1 MFLKKLFGFGKDY
14 NYYLEKADRYLAAE
28 RFADARIAY
37 GEALE
42 KLEASD
48 AAVANLIGPVR
59 QKISL
64 TGNMLGQMNLVEAE
78 YALSS
83 GDRKKAEE
91 HLRII
96 LELADEAN
104 LRENAQKLL
113 AGLDVAVQE
122 APAGTTVPACNNCGE
137 QGPDAGNGYVPD
149 LTDAISREDR
159 LALYFQTLPGDLS
172 ARYAAMGEDFA
183 RGCLLNLEGDG
194 EGALRVFEGISAGRE
209 SDILDYEKAILYFHQ
224 GAAEKCEHLLLKAG
238 SLNPENALCQI
249 GLVQLYTETGREAE
263 ALQVLERMVE
273 GNLLPEQALLMQGD
287 LHLQM
292 KDESKAVESYSRLLT
307 SPSLAK
313 DAAQRLIPLLQ
324 NQGRG
329 KEAAFLAKKY
339 AKGCC

>member
-14 NYYLEKADRYLAAE
+14 NHYLEKADKYLAAE

-48 AAVANLIGPVR
+48 AAVAYQIGPVR
-59 QKISL
+59 QKIAL
-64 TGNMLGQMNLVEAE
+64 TGNMLGQLNLVEAE

-96 LELADEAN
+96 LELADDAT

-113 AGLDVAVQE
+113 TGLDAVVPD
-122 APAGTTVPACNNCGE
+122 APLGTAVPACTSCGE
-137 QGPDAGNGYVPD
+137 QGAEAGNGDIPD
-149 LTDAISREDR
+149 LTGAISREDR
-159 LALYFQTLPGDLS
+159 LALYYQTLPGDL
-172 ARYAAMGEDFA
+172 AERYAAMGEEFA

-194 EGALRVFEGISAGRE
+194 EGALRVFEGLSAGRD
-209 SDILDYEKAILYFHQ
+209 SDILDYERAILYFHQ
-224 GAAEKCEHLLLKAG
+224 GATEKCEQLLLQAS
-238 SLNPENALCQI
+238 SLNPANALCQI
-249 GLVQLYTETGREAE
+249 GLVHLYAETNREPE
-263 ALQVLERMVE
+263 ALLVLERMIE
-273 GNLLPEQALLMQGD
+273 RNLLPEQALLMQGD
-287 LHLQM
+287 LYLQM
-292 KDESKAVESYSRLLT
+292 QDESKAVESYSRLLT
-307 SPSLAK
+307 SPALAK
-313 DAAQRLIPLLQ
+313 DAAIRIIPLLQ

-329 KEAAFLAKKY
+329 KEAEFLAKKY